1 MNTGGPARVSSCRFR
16 RTEELLCVCRDKCVE
31 AGTLSDMAVPLGDW
45 VMHGLLSKED
55 VLPRYPDT
63 VDRDCS

>member
-1 MNTGGPARVSSCRFR
+1 MCRPVVSVALKNC
-16 RTEELLCVCRDKCVE
+16 CVCRDKCVE

-45 VMHGLLSKED
+45 VMHALPSKED